1 MQPVHG
7 SPSGRFHNLCFDF
20 DDLLQVLDVRYMG
33 CMPHVQWD
41 LCPLVGMAMEFE
53 ARWGQG
59 GVATFCAG
67 PLDDPLAD
75 NALLRL

>member
-1 MQPVHG
+1 
-7 SPSGRFHNLCFDF
+7 
-20 DDLLQVLDVRYMG
+20 
-33 CMPHVQWD
+33 MPHIQWD

-59 GVATFCAG
+59 GVATFPAG

-75 NALLRL
+75 DALLRL